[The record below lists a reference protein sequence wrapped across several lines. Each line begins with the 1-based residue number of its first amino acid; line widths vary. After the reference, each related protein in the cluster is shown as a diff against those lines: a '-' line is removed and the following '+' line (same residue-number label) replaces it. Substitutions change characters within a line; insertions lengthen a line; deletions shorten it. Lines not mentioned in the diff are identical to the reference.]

1 MAQGN
6 GCPGGAG
13 KEKAPPALD
22 PQPRSQR
29 EEAEQVLGGWEDVLS
44 EPPKWSDEGIH
55 SHGQVGGP
63 GGGEE
68 QRTGAR
74 RSWEA

>member
-29 EEAEQVLGGWEDVLS
+29 EEAEQVLGG
-44 EPPKWSDEGIH
+44 
-55 SHGQVGGP
+55 
-63 GGGEE
+63 
-68 QRTGAR
+68 
-74 RSWEA
+74 